1 MANIQL
7 RIDGMTCGNCVAH
20 VSEEL
25 TELDG
30 VADILVTLNAT
41 GTSEVQVT
49 TDGEVTDEQLREAVD
64 EAGDYHIVDIVR

>member
-1 MANIQL
+1 MAHIQL
-7 RIDGMTCGNCVAH
+7 RIDGMTCDNCVAH

-30 VADILVTLNAT
+30 VADVLITLNT
-41 GTSEVQVT
+41 SGTSEVQVV

-64 EAGDYHIVDIVR
+64 EAGEYHIVDIVR